1 MNRALQ
7 WPRVAENISAWCKLT
22 RSIDE
27 MMHCA
32 NSSFHLM
39 MVVYNMR
46 GFAAVI
52 FSDYIKPIN

>member
-1 MNRALQ
+1 MTNESRFA
-7 WPRVAENISAWCKLT
+7 VAASGGKHQCKLT

-27 MMHCA
+27 MKHCA

-46 GFAAVI
+46 GLSAVI